1 MSEKDAKAKEF
12 LADNERFADLF
23 NYYLFHGRE
32 IIKPEKLEAHDTE
45 ELLSF
50 YGADRKERQKQ
61 RWRDLLKHAI
71 IKTAG
76 STLFVLLGIENQ
88 SEIHY
93 AMPVRT
99 MNYDAMNYA
108 AQVTEAGRKHRKQKD
123 YATTAEFLSGFGKED
138 TLTPVITLTVYWGAE
153 KWDAPRSLH
162 DMFSERD
169 RELLRFIDNY
179 HLHLIV
185 PNEITDFE
193 KFRTSVGEVFEIIKA
208 SESKQD
214 MERVLNANPAFREL
228 ENEAVSV
235 INVFTGIDIP
245 VNEKEEKT
253 DMCKAWEEQLE
264 RGKEIGKEIGKELGM
279 ELSAGV
285 YKQIMSGEQDNVV
298 IAQNCGCTQQ
308 EVEEIRRVFAI

>member
-1 MSEKDAKAKEF
+1 M
-12 LADNERFADLF
+12 
-23 NYYLFHGRE
+23 
-32 IIKPEKLEAHDTE
+32 
-45 ELLSF
+45 
-50 YGADRKERQKQ
+50 
-61 RWRDLLKHAI
+61 
-71 IKTAG
+71 
-76 STLFVLLGIENQ
+76 LLGIENQ

-108 AQVTEAGRKHRKQKD
+108 AQVTEAGKKHRKQKD
-123 YATTAEFLSGFGKED
+123 YVTPAEFLSGFGKGD
-138 TLTPVITLTVYWGAE
+138 KLTPVITLTVYWGAE

-162 DMFSERD
+162 DMFSVKD

-179 HLHLIV
+179 HLHLII

-193 KFRTSVGEVFEIIKA
+193 KFRTSVGEVLEIIKV

-214 MERVLNANPAFREL
+214 MEKVLNANPAFREL

-235 INVFTGIDIP
+235 INVFTGINIQ
-245 VNEKEEKT
+245 VNEKEART

-264 RGKEIGKEIGKELGM
+264 RGKELGKELGM

-285 YKQIMSGEQDNVV
+285 YKQIMSGEKNNEV
-298 IAQNCGCTQQ
+298 IAQNCGCTLQ
-308 EVEEIRRVFAI
+308 EVEEIRRAFAI